1 MTPTLSRRDFLQ
13 SVAAGGAGLTLAFC
27 SPWDSTEDLLPP
39 SDSPFAPDAYI
50 RLSVDGSLTIVL
62 GQSELGQGVHTSLA
76 MIVAEELDADW
87 ARVNVLA
94 APAHGAYANPLM
106 QTQRTAWSAS
116 VRGWWTTL
124 RETGAR
130 ARAMLVAEAADR
142 WSVPERQCR
151 TSAGMVY
158 HRDGIRHLPYG
169 DLAESAG
176 SRRPPRRV
184 RLKSPDEFVLIG
196 TSPNRLDLPAKI
208 DGNAT
213 YGVDVRRP
221 GMLTASVAH
230 PPALGSEPTSVQD
243 SDGMDQRGVRQVIQ
257 LHHSVAVLADSWWE
271 AERWRQALSID
282 WSAPNRTAD
291 SDHMQTLLAEA
302 LTSGGTVAR
311 SEGRIDRALE
321 RAALRIDARY
331 STPYLAHVAM
341 EPMSCVA
348 DVRDDKCEVWVPTQN
363 QAGALVT
370 ASRVAG
376 LPQDRVAIHTTMAG
390 GGFGRRLYQDFVE
403 EAVALSKIAGAP
415 VKVVWTRE
423 DDMLHDFFK
432 PMTAHRIGGS
442 LDADGHLSAW
452 HHQIA
457 GGFGTDGAHDLAYD
471 IRNVHVEYRRPGSVI
486 KEGLWRSV
494 DFSHN
499 CFVVESFIDELAN
512 LAEMDPYRFRRDL
525 LGDAP
530 RHRAVLDRVAEV
542 SDWGASEPGIAQ
554 GLALTASHGSVV
566 GQVVELS
573 TQEGVV
579 RVQRIV
585 AVVDCGIVVHPDSA
599 RAQVE
604 GAIAMGLSAAL
615 TERVTFE
622 GGRIDA
628 RNFDRYRLLR
638 MPEMPQVD
646 VHFISSGDAPG
657 GIGEV
662 GVPPVAPAI
671 GNAIFQAT
679 GQRIR
684 RLPYL
689 SSGRLRDH

>member
-1 MTPTLSRRDFLQ
+1 MVYRRD
-13 SVAAGGAGLTLAFC
+13 G
-27 SPWDSTEDLLPP
+27 
-39 SDSPFAPDAYI
+39 
-50 RLSVDGSLTIVL
+50 
-62 GQSELGQGVHTSLA
+62 
-76 MIVAEELDADW
+76 
-87 ARVNVLA
+87 N
-94 APAHGAYANPLM
+94 
-106 QTQRTAWSAS
+106 
-116 VRGWWTTL
+116 
-124 RETGAR
+124 
-130 ARAMLVAEAADR
+130 
-142 WSVPERQCR
+142 
-151 TSAGMVY
+151 
-158 HRDGIRHLPYG
+158 RHFPYG
-169 DLAESAG
+169 DLADAAG
-176 SRRPPRRV
+176 RRRPPRLV
-184 RLKSPDEFVLIG
+184 RLKSPDQFVLIG

-208 DGNAT
+208 DGSTA
-213 YGVDVRRP
+213 YAVDVQRP

-230 PPALGSEPTSVQD
+230 PPVLGSEPTSVQD
-243 SDGMDQRGVRQVIQ
+243 SDAMDQPGVRQVVQ
-257 LHHSVAVLADSWWE
+257 LPHLVAVLADSWWE
-271 AERWRQALSID
+271 AERGRQALSID

-291 SDHMQTLLAEA
+291 SNHMQTLLAEA

-331 STPYLAHVAM
+331 STPYLAHATM

-348 DVRDDKCEVWVPTQN
+348 DVRDDQCEVWVPTQN
-363 QAGALVT
+363 QAGALTT
-370 ASRVAG
+370 AARVAQ

-403 EAVALSKIAGAP
+403 EAVALSKAAGAP

-423 DDMLHDFFK
+423 DDILHDFFK
-432 PMTAHRIGGS
+432 PMTAHRIEGS
-442 LDADGHLSAW
+442 LDANGQLSTW

-471 IRNVHVEYRRPGSVI
+471 IRNVHVEYRRPSSTI
-486 KEGLWRSV
+486 SEGLWRSV

-499 CFVVESFIDELAN
+499 CFVVESFVDELAN

-542 SDWGASEPGIAQ
+542 SDWGASKPGIAQ

-573 TQEGVV
+573 NHEGVV
-579 RVQRIV
+579 RVHRIV
-585 AVVDCGIVVHPDSA
+585 AVVDCGIVVHPDNA
-599 RAQVE
+599 RAQIE

-615 TERVTFE
+615 REQVTFE

-628 RNFDRYRLLR
+628 RNFDRYQLLR
-638 MPEMPQVD
+638 MPEMPRVD
-646 VHFISSGDAPG
+646 VHFISSEDAPG

-684 RLPYL
+684 QLPYL
-689 SSGRLRDH
+689 SGGRLQDY